1 MSTRQPTIRQK
12 KAVEL
17 LVENVRNTNKNETKS
32 MGEILQQSGYSKAIS
47 EAPTK
52 VTQSVGFQLAM
63 EQAGITDE
71 KLTRVLDEGLLA
83 TKRGEPDY
91 SVRHKYLETAVKLK
105 GHLNAQSTTG
115 NTYNTFVQQNN
126 YDPNIPENKDLV
138 IDMTEYLMQKT
149 KLE

>member
-1 MSTRQPTIRQK
+1 MKQK
-12 KAVEL
+12 KAVEKIL
-17 LVENVRNTNKNETKS
+17 ENTRNDTPKPIGQILVE
-32 MGEILQQSGYSKAIS
+32 SGYSAGTAITPS
-47 EAPTK
+47 Q
-52 VTQSVGFQLAM
+52 VTQSKGFIACL
-63 EQAGITDE
+63 EEAGVTDD
-71 KLTRVLDEGLLA
+71 KLSKILDEGLLA
-83 TKRGEPDY
+83 TKQGEPDY